1 MPFLNFQRAIYAKSQ
16 LTEVV
21 CQLRFPRILMIN
33 EEQPAAFQERI
44 RDDYPLFQVVVE
56 QQQHITVDIGSKE
69 IQPIPRL
76 IQSETTNNY
85 KFSSVDEN
93 WRVNLTSTFLALS
106 TSRYDRWENFQ
117 EHLKKPL

>member
-1 MPFLNFQRAIYAKSQ
+1 
-16 LTEVV
+16 
-21 CQLRFPRILMIN
+21 MIN

-69 IQPIPRL
+69 NPPIPRL
-76 IQSETTNNY
+76 IQSEATNNY

-93 WRVNLTSTFLALS
+93 WRVNLTTDS
-106 TSRYDRWENFQ
+106 Q
-117 EHLKKPL
+117 K